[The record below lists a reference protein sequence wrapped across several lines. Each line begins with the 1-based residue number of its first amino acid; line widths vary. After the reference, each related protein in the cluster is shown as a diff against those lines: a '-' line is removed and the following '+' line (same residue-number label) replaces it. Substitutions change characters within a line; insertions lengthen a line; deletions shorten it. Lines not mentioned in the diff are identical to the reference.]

1 MKQLPHQSKQE
12 AVNRLLELQLACLA
26 YAELWL
32 HINKLALERQLG
44 R

>member
-12 AVNRLLELQLACLA
+12 AVNRLPELQLTCLA
-26 YAELWL
+26 YAELWP
-32 HINKLALERQLG
+32 HINKLVLERQLG